1 MIPAVPGP
9 LNHALNRL
17 PSIAGW
23 RQGQGVLYFW
33 GDRASL
39 QSRCGGKAELLC
51 KRPMYW
57 IPMC

>member
-1 MIPAVPGP
+1 MTPAVPGP
-9 LNHALNRL
+9 QNHALNRL

-23 RQGQGVLYFW
+23 RRGQGVLCFLR
-33 GDRASL
+33 DRASL

>member
-23 RQGQGVLYFW
+23 RQGQGVLYFL
-33 GDRASL
+33 GDMASL
-39 QSRCGGKAELLC
+39 QSRCGGKVELLC